1 MDTVIVSN
9 SQFYSHFPRR
19 IPQGT
24 VNAESVLIRL
34 DSEWDNLTVRIH
46 WLNVASNV
54 ERKPL
59 LERDQPNTIPWEV
72 LTDLGELRM
81 GLVGLDGETVI
92 KPTIWLTYGYVSD
105 GVDPESGSDPQPP
118 TPSWEQQMVAQ
129 ATQANQAAQDAKE
142 YAQQVAE
149 SIENAGPYAEEAKK
163 AAEAAKAS
171 ETAAKGAADTATQQA
186 TKAQEAVTSIGNA
199 VDQAQSAATAA
210 GSAQQAAETAKE
222 GAAQSA
228 GTAQSAAVA
237 AVQSAGTAQDA
248 ATKAGE
254 YMSSAETAAG
264 AATDAAV
271 AAGKLQEGAQTAAQE
286 AANARDQ
293 ATTAATTAQDHATAA
308 STAKDAAEQAATTAG
323 TAQAGAAQ
331 SAKDAAGAASAA
343 QAAQQAAETAA
354 AVLPK
359 PTKEDAGKVPTVN
372 PEGDGYIFGK
382 LSKKRRLIAK
392 YTHTANGVVKLSDL
406 DMETGVFTC
415 SEPHKLSEGKP
426 MYLRPLSGCNPV
438 NIPVEIPLANP
449 SQWGRGR
456 LKAHIVDDYS
466 FKLYKESSDDCLTY
480 TSEYNSRV
488 NVDFFTFEFDLK
500 SVRISNINCNS
511 VEIYACGD
519 VSGGYFGSAFHL
531 VGLQGSK
538 EEIVRITEED
548 SAVKTGAFLDGQEGQ
563 VSKSLVFVGKATF
576 KDDSIYAIFDYMSHV
591 VALTSYAKQ
600 PSNSTPYI
608 RRAKAST
615 SKTVGLTNYR
625 VNRVP
630 GEKVD
635 IITGFSPCSSEAIPY
650 NGFYIEVWGYD
661 DDK

>member
-1 MDTVIVSN
+1 MPIVPVSVRGTT
-9 SQFYSHFPRR
+9 FYGHTTRTIPRK
-19 IPQGT
+19 T
-24 VNAESVLIRL
+24 VNTEAVTIRL
-34 DSEWDNLTVRIH
+34 DSSWDGLDVVVFWKNSVIEEPVTR
-46 WLNVASNV
+46 
-54 ERKPL
+54 PL
-59 LERDQPNTIPWEV
+59 DDPAQPHTIPREV
-72 LTDLGELRM
+72 LSEIGDLRM
-81 GLVGLDGETVI
+81 GLVGLDGGGTV
-92 KPTIWLTYGYVSD
+92 KPTIWLLYGYVVE
-105 GVDPESGSDPQPP
+105 GVDPDVGSGSQPP
-118 TPSWEQQMVAQ
+118 TPNYLQQMVEQ
-129 ATQANQAAQDAKE
+129 ATAAANAAKE
-142 YAQQVAE
+142 AKEASE
-149 SIENAGPYAEEAKK
+149 EAAKSAGAAGPYAEEAQK
-163 AAEAAKAS
+163 S
-171 ETAAKGAADTATQQA
+171 
-186 TKAQEAVTSIGNA
+186 
-199 VDQAQSAATAA
+199 
-210 GSAQQAAETAKE
+210 AETAKE
-222 GAAQSA
+222 AQRAASTSAQEAGNARDQANTAANAAKEHADTAGAAKEAAERAAETAGNAQSGAAQSA
-228 GTAQSAAVA
+228 QA
-237 AVQSAGTAQDA
+237 
-248 ATKAGE
+248 
-254 YMSSAETAAG
+254 
-264 AATDAAV
+264 
-271 AAGKLQEGAQTAAQE
+271 
-286 AANARDQ
+286 AAN
-293 ATTAATTAQDHATAA
+293 
-308 STAKDAAEQAATTAG
+308 S
-323 TAQAGAAQ
+323 
-331 SAKDAAGAASAA
+331 A
-343 QAAQQAAETAA
+343 QAAERAKQEAQKAASIFPQIT
-354 AVLPK
+354 P
-359 PTKEDAGKVPTVN
+359 EDAGKILMVN

-392 YTHTANGVVKLSDL
+392 YTHTANGVVKLSEL

-511 VEIYACGD
+511 IEIYACGD

-608 RRAKAST
+608 RRARAST

-625 VNRVP
+625 MNRVP

-635 IITGFSPCSSEAIPY
+635 IITGFSPCSQEAIPY

>member
-1 MDTVIVSN
+1 MDTVIVAS
-9 SQFYSHFPRR
+9 SQFYSHYPKR

-24 VNAESVLIRL
+24 VNAEAVLVRL
-34 DSEWDNLTVRIH
+34 DPEWEGLTVRIH
-46 WLNVASNV
+46 WLNVASGV
-54 ERKPL
+54 EKVVL
-59 LERDQPNTIPWEV
+59 LELDQPNTIPWEV

-105 GVDPESGSDPQPP
+105 GVDPEAGSDPQPP
-118 TPSWEQQMVAQ
+118 TPSWEQQMVAL
-129 ATQANQAAQDAKE
+129 
-142 YAQQVAE
+142 
-149 SIENAGPYAEEAKK
+149 
-163 AAEAAKAS
+163 AEAAANAAKEAK
-171 ETAAKGAADTATQQA
+171 ETAD
-186 TKAQEAVTSIGNA
+186 NL
-199 VDQAQSAATAA
+199 
-210 GSAQQAAETAKE
+210 QAAAESGEFDGDPGPAGPQGPRGDPGPQGPIGPQGPKGEKGDTGDTGPKGDTGPQGIPGPQGGTGPQGPVGPEGPQGPKGDTGATGPVGPQGPKGETGPQGEQGPAGPQGPE
-222 GAAQSA
+222 GPA
-228 GTAQSAAVA
+228 GLGVPA
-237 AVQSAGTAQDA
+237 
-248 ATKAGE
+248 
-254 YMSSAETAAG
+254 
-264 AATDAAV
+264 
-271 AAGKLQEGAQTAAQE
+271 
-286 AANARDQ
+286 
-293 ATTAATTAQDHATAA
+293 
-308 STAKDAAEQAATTAG
+308 
-323 TAQAGAAQ
+323 
-331 SAKDAAGAASAA
+331 
-343 QAAQQAAETAA
+343 
-354 AVLPK
+354 
-359 PTKEDAGKVPTVN
+359 PTPEDAGKVPMVN

-382 LSKKRRLIAK
+382 LSEKRRLIAK

-449 SQWGRGR
+449 GQWGRGR

-500 SVRISNINCNS
+500 SVRISNVNCNS
-511 VEIYACGD
+511 IEIYACGD

-548 SAVKTGAFLDGQEGQ
+548 SAVKVGSFLDGREGQ

-576 KDDSIYAIFDYMSHV
+576 KDDSVYAIFDYMSHV
-591 VALTSYAKQ
+591 VELTSYAKQ
-600 PSNSTPYI
+600 PSNSAYI
-608 RRAKAST
+608 RRARAST

-625 VNRVP
+625 MHRVP

-635 IITGFSPCSSEAIPY
+635 IITGFSPCGSEAIPY